1 MVRFFFFFVCILT
14 GNIYWFNE
22 SLNDNQQRLKKKRH
36 KAESGTSSP
45 TMPHLI
51 FHWSENLFLPDDS
64 ISQIFHQANIMDP
77 RLLCVPIS
85 MKYSPT
91 KLCFLYSE
99 VWRIFLFCWCCCYYH
114 HHHHYYHH
122 VVIIIVTIISTSLFL
137 KDSLHRLVLL
147 TSSFH
152 RELILWSLFPYE
164 KCDLPF
170 CSPNFWG
177 GQMINILLML
187 IIWAKLR
194 HFYPTRQSRILFS
207 NNNWFLGKWN
217 L

>member
-22 SLNDNQQRLKKKRH
+22 SLHDNQQRLKKKRH

-77 RLLCVPIS
+77 RLLCITIS

-122 VVIIIVTIISTSLFL
+122 VVIIIVTIISTSLWKTLFTGLYCSQARFTENSFCGRFFL
-137 KDSLHRLVLL
+137 MRNVIYHFSLL
-147 TSSFH
+147 TSGED
-152 RELILWSLFPYE
+152 RW
-164 KCDLPF
+164 
-170 CSPNFWG
+170 
-177 GQMINILLML
+177 
-187 IIWAKLR
+187 
-194 HFYPTRQSRILFS
+194 
-207 NNNWFLGKWN
+207 
-217 L
+217 